1 MYFDGGIIMDMG
13 DLVTCPIYAEKKQ
26 GKIVDINSIDGTKYF
41 EVYFQRTKEVLTLD
55 EKDLKKVAS
64 PTEKIKGREYDHPL
78 LFQLRILAEKIDSL
92 IYQDKIIVANNFN
105 IIPLPHQVLT
115 INHVLDQFK
124 PRCLIADE
132 VGLGKTIEA
141 ALIFEELKMRKI
153 VERVLIITPSNLTTQ
168 WKDEL
173 QTKFNEEFII
183 MDGESFKS
191 LKKVHG
197 ENNVWSQY
205 NQVITSIDY
214 VKPRPLNDLLSD
226 KMNKN
231 REWHNNYVCSDCVD
245 SEWDMVIIDEAH
257 NLSKS
262 SDGSET
268 LRYKIGK
275 SIAERTPIL
284 LLLSATPHQGDS
296 KRFQHLLSLIDE
308 YQFFDE
314 SSLTPEN
321 VKSVTIKNHKRAVT
335 DFNGKLIFKSR
346 IVSIKKIPRDQ
357 DDIESEL
364 YDKVTDYVSKYY
376 NLASSEGNFPYMFLL
391 ILYQRMVSSSSR
403 SIYYSL
409 NKRLNQLNHDIKSSS
424 YLKKMDISD
433 LRDAD
438 AQSIYDKMI
447 EYQDEER
454 YEKHGNYHVKPY
466 MKEEIKILEECV
478 TLAKKSAFGRQ
489 DFKLRMLLDTI
500 DDVIKREND
509 PDTKFIIFTE
519 FIETQKYIGETLEDL
534 GYKVA
539 YFNGRISL
547 DEKIEAKSQFKD
559 DYQFLIST
567 DSGGEGINLQFC
579 HVMINYDL
587 PWNPMKIEQRIGRI
601 DRIGQEKDVLIFNFI
616 LSDTVEERV
625 REVLDSKLELIAEEF
640 GDDKRKDVL
649 SLLQDEYNFDK
660 IFMEA
665 VKQRKVDE
673 KQLEKTGINIYL
685 EAKRILDKQ
694 DLLVPFTDESDKS
707 KIKDSMVENEE
718 SIVKNLVQTYAN
730 YENAE
735 LKQYTK
741 KKNVYYVD
749 QPLKNL
755 KLRNMVFNPNLAI
768 EDEKYQYVNL
778 NHPLVKSIVNDS
790 LDEDSLS
797 FDLEINGYNQII
809 KGNLFYYRVEL
820 TNNEGFVRR
829 HLIPIFINQ
838 RGIFDSKVTHWFE
851 SNYEFDF
858 NVDIN
863 DDMILDIEKL
873 RQKSEHILEAKI
885 KDIMISTKLELRE
898 KIEKE
903 QEKFERYFRDKKA
916 AFEKISI
923 DNIREHRLRKLEEQ
937 KLSEKMDLQ
946 KKKNLVPNIKL
957 FAVAEVTLKP

>member
-1 MYFDGGIIMDMG
+1 MDMG
-13 DLVTCPIYAEKKQ
+13 DFVTSPIYAEKKQ
-26 GKIVDINSIDGTKYF
+26 GKIVDINAINGTRYL
-41 EVYFQRTKEVLTLD
+41 EVYFPRTKEVLTLE
-55 EKDLKKVAS
+55 EKDVLKAAS
-64 PTEKIKGREYDHPL
+64 PTDKLKDREYDHPL

-173 QTKFNEEFII
+173 QTKFNEEFVI

-197 ENNVWSQY
+197 ENNVWAQY

-214 VKPRPLNDLLSD
+214 IKPRPVNDLLSD
-226 KMNKN
+226 RTNKN

-275 SIAERTPIL
+275 SISDATPIL
-284 LLLSATPHQGDS
+284 LLLTATPHQGDS
-296 KRFQHLLSLIDE
+296 RRFQHLLSLIDE

-335 DFNGKLIFKSR
+335 DFQGNLIFKNR
-346 IVSIKKIPRDQ
+346 IPSIKKIPRDK
-357 DDIESEL
+357 DDIEAKL

-376 NLASSEGNFPYMFLL
+376 NLASKEGNFPYMFLL

-409 NKRLNQLNHDIKSSS
+409 NKRLNQLRHDIRSSS
-424 YLKKMDISD
+424 FLKKMDISD

-438 AQSIYDKMI
+438 AQSVYDMMI
-447 EYQDEER
+447 DYQEEQK
-454 YEKHGNYHVKPY
+454 YSKIGNYHIKPY
-466 MKEEIKILEECV
+466 MKEEMKILEECV
-478 TLAKKSAFGRQ
+478 ALAKKSAFGRQ

-519 FIETQKYIGETLEDL
+519 FIETQKYIGETLENL

-539 YFNGRISL
+539 YFNGRMSL
-547 DEKIEAKSQFKD
+547 EEKIEAKSQFKED
-559 DYQFLIST
+559 HQFLIST

-601 DRIGQEKDVLIFNFI
+601 DRIGQEKDVLVFNFI

-625 REVLDSKLELIAEEF
+625 REVLDSKLDRIAEEF

-665 VKQRKVDE
+665 VRQREIDE

-685 EAKRILDKQ
+685 EAKRILEKQ
-694 DLLVPFTDESDKS
+694 DLLVPFTDEEDKD
-707 KIKDSMVENEE
+707 KIKDCMVENEE
-718 SIVKNLVQTYAN
+718 FIVKKLVETYAD
-730 YENAE
+730 YMDAE
-735 LKQYTK
+735 LRQYTK

-749 QPLKNL
+749 QPLKGL
-755 KLRNMVFNPNLAI
+755 KLRNMVFEPELAL
-768 EDEKYQYVNL
+768 EDEKYQYINL
-778 NHPLVKSIVNDS
+778 NHPLVTHIVSDI
-790 LDEDSLS
+790 LDDDSLS
-797 FDLEINGYNQII
+797 FDLEIGGYNQHI
-809 KGNLFYYRVEL
+809 KGNIFYYRVEF

-829 HLIPIFINQ
+829 YLIPIFINQ

-858 NVDIN
+858 NVDLNN
-863 DDMILDIEKL
+863 DLIMDIELLK
-873 RQKSEHILEAKI
+873 QKSEKILEAKI
-885 KDIMISTKLELRE
+885 RDIMSSTKLELRE

-903 QEKFERYFRDKKA
+903 QEKFERYFQDKKA
-916 AFEKISI
+916 AFERIGI
-923 DNIREHRLRKLEEQ
+923 DYIREHRLKNLEEQ
-937 KLSEKMDLQ
+937 RAKEKLDLQ